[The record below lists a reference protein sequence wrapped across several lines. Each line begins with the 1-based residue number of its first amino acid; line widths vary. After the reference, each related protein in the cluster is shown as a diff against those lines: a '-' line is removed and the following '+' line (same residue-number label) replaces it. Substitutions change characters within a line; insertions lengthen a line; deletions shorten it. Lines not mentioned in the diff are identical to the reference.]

1 MEPLYKKYITRSKR
15 YAAHDEQNRCKIGDV
30 VRIRE
35 CRPISK
41 RKHWEVLAE
50 PSD

>member
-1 MEPLYKKYITRSKR
+1 
-15 YAAHDEQNRCKIGDV
+15 V
-30 VRIRE
+30 VKIRE

-50 PSD
+50 GPERDLHEG